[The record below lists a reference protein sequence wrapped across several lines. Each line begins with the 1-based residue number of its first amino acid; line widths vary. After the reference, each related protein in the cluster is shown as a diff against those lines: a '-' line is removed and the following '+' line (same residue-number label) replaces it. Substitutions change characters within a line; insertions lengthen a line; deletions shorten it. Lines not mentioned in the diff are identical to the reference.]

1 MAGLATSKG
10 PEVFLAD
17 STLYLEF
24 FGIVSVAWQWFLQA
38 LSIQKALN
46 QKPSGA
52 DADFYQGKFYTFRYF
67 FRYEL
72 PKIEGLAKR
81 STFLPPWACKY

>member
-24 FGIVSVAWQWFLQA
+24 FGIVSVAWQ
-38 LSIQKALN
+38 
-46 QKPSGA
+46 
-52 DADFYQGKFYTFRYF
+52 
-67 FRYEL
+67 
-72 PKIEGLAKR
+72 
-81 STFLPPWACKY
+81 